1 MTDQQPGESWEDW
14 YQRTKPARL
23 AGQDQGVAEIRD
35 KLRRILPEL
44 DADPDKARQRMT
56 LVLRAAVPTA
66 GVEAMCEVL
75 ADYVVRERDRGEQP
89 APAEVKKVLLPVEDE
104 GLDEERPEID
114 EVTVVYA
121 KDDPADPERRKT

>member
-1 MTDQQPGESWEDW
+1 MASKREDARRDRRWMRYIDQTS
-14 YQRTKPARL
+14 
-23 AGQDQGVAEIRD
+23 
-35 KLRRILPEL
+35 
-44 DADPDKARQRMT
+44 
-56 LVLRAAVPTA
+56 PTA